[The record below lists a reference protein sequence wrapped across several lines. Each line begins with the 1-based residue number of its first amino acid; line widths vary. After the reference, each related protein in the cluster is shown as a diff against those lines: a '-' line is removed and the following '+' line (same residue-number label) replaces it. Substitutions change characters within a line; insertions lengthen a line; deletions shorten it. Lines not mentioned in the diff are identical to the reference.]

1 MKQSIVIFGILL
13 AILSCN
19 QREEKNPNEF
29 ITATGKVFTVNKVN
43 TNSASLASLII
54 ETKGFKI
61 NNEFTLTDIDPVMEI
76 KVTDL
81 DNNGYDEL
89 YIITRSAGS
98 GSYAT
103 VYGYASNQDKSV
115 TPIYIPEFT
124 EKDFEEGALFE
135 AYQGHD
141 TFVFENDRL
150 IRYFPIYLSEDIN
163 SEPVEYQEE
172 VIYKLEKGEAS
183 WQLKIE

>member
-1 MKQSIVIFGILL
+1 MRIILVACIL
-13 AILSCN
+13 ACFISC
-19 QREEKNPNEF
+19 EKKIQQHVKKEF
-29 ITATGKVFTVNKVN
+29 PTSTEKVFIVSEEISE
-43 TNSASLASLII
+43 SASLASLKI

-89 YIITRSAGS
+89 YIVTQSAGS

-141 TFVFENDRL
+141 TFVFESDRL
-150 IRYFPIYLSEDIN
+150 IRYFPIYLNEDIN

-172 VIYKLEKGEAS
+172 VIYTLEKGEAS
-183 WQLKIE
+183 WQLKIK